1 MKKLFVMMTII
12 VMLIGTFANAEES
25 REGFI
30 DFCNGLD
37 VEVVEQQDGSGVMYI
52 IVNDMDDHGIQLYT
66 SDVNSDTVEMSI
78 YRDRWTEEISG
89 PITLNKDNYEEELE
103 RVIYR
108 LYQIETVNR
117 DYADGL
123 VNEEYRDAM
132 LFKYRITNWLS
143 GRSDGLL

>member
-30 DFCNGLD
+30 EFCNGLGI
-37 VEVVEQQDGSGVMYI
+37 EVVEQQDGSGVMYI

-66 SDVNSDTVEMSI
+66 SDVNFDTVEMSI

-132 LFKYRITNWLS
+132 LFKYRITNW
-143 GRSDGLL
+143 

>member
-1 MKKLFVMMTII
+1 MKKLFVMMMII

-30 DFCNGLD
+30 EFCNGLGI
-37 VEVVEQQDGSGVMYI
+37 EVVEQQDGSGVMYI

-132 LFKYRITNWLS
+132 LFKYRITNW
-143 GRSDGLL
+143 

>member
-30 DFCNGLD
+30 EFCNGLGI
-37 VEVVEQQDGSGVMYI
+37 EVVEQQDGSGVMYI

-132 LFKYRITNWLS
+132 LFKYRITNW
-143 GRSDGLL
+143 

>member
-37 VEVVEQQDGSGVMYI
+37 VEVVEQQDGSGVMYVI
-52 IVNDMDDHGIQLYT
+52 INDTDGHGIQLYT

-78 YRDRWTEEISG
+78 YRDHWTEEISG

-132 LFKYRITNWLS
+132 LFKYRITNW
-143 GRSDGLL
+143 

>member
-12 VMLIGTFANAEES
+12 VMLIGTFANAEET

-37 VEVVEQQDGSGVMYI
+37 VEAVEQQDGSGVMYI

-132 LFKYRITNWLS
+132 LFKYRITNW
-143 GRSDGLL
+143 

>member
-37 VEVVEQQDGSGVMYI
+37 VEVVEQQDGSGVMYVI
-52 IVNDMDDHGIQLYT
+52 INDMDGHGIQLYT

-78 YRDRWTEEISG
+78 YRDHWTEEISG

-132 LFKYRITNWLS
+132 LFKYRITNW
-143 GRSDGLL
+143 